1 MVALRLEEPL
11 FDRRTVALTFK
22 VDIMR
27 VFKGTNII
35 DMSTLFN
42 VKFDRADARL
52 IADNYETMILS
63 VRPARLLTGGALHG
77 VGA

>member
-52 IADNYETMILS
+52 IADNYETMISLC
-63 VRPARLLTGGALHG
+63 VQPDC
-77 VGA
+77 